1 MCSPP
6 ETHAHNPSKPSPETT
21 TTTKNHKNRK
31 TQPPQNDH
39 SRTAFYESL
48 GLNTRLFN
56 QHVILETNNS
66 TERIFPEVPDVE
78 DPNYFV
84 RMDRLIELSDKLRAI
99 DKGDLPAALKAVAKA
114 PIYERMVAGIFQLF
128 IGPVKRT
135 GSYDLASDPKTLVY

>member
-1 MCSPP
+1 LPQFVEP
-6 ETHAHNPSKPSPETT
+6 TLG
-21 TTTKNHKNRK
+21 TKLWCRFFCHSVYI
-31 TQPPQNDH
+31 TMYLNDH

-78 DPNYFV
+78 DPRYFP
-84 RMDRLIELSDKLRAI
+84 RMDALIALSEKLKSI
-99 DKGDLPAALKAVAKA
+99 DRGDLPAPLKALAKA
-114 PIYERMVAGIFQLF
+114 PVYERMVAGIFQLF

-135 GSYDLASDPKTLVY
+135 GSYDLAADPKALVY